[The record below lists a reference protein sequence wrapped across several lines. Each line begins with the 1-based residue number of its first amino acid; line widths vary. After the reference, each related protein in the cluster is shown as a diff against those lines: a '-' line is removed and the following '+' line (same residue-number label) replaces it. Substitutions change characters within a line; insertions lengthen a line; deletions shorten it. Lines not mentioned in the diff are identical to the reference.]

1 MRVPNPPACWR
12 GGRSRGSLARISHTT
27 ECIGAA
33 NQRKSLCC
41 NDFSLIR
48 GAPRCRQSV
57 AQICLDLH
65 LWKAARWWRRS
76 TAGAI
81 TSDAGALLLGAT
93 DRAIGMMDRFASCFH
108 DARCPELIE
117 HEVVTLVGQRVFG
130 IALGYED
137 LNDHDELRHDPMM
150 AVLAGKLEARR
161 EDCAPVAGKSTL
173 NRLELSRL
181 EPTRYHKISHN
192 PVAIKRLF
200 VDLFLEAHDRA
211 PNEIILDL
219 DATDD
224 PVHGEQEGRFF
235 HGYYDCYCY
244 LPLYVFCGRHLLAA
258 KLRRANIDAA
268 AGAVEEVARIVAQIR
283 RRWPR
288 VRILLRADSGFA
300 REELMAW
307 CEANGVH
314 FLFGLAK
321 NDRLIAEDRGRACSR
336 PRRRAGVPASRRGAS
351 RTSGGRRGRSWSRE
365 RRVVAKAEW
374 TKDEANPRFVVTSLT
389 RAECKAR
396 YLYEKLYC
404 ARGDMENRIKECQLD
419 LYADRTSTA
428 TMRANQ
434 LRLWFASM
442 AYVLLCALRRIGLH
456 HTPLRQRDLRHHSS
470 QAAQDRRARARQRPP
485 HQDRDGVGL
494 SRSRMSGAA
503 LPSVS
508 PPPPARAAR
517 PPDTRRRSA
526 QPTRHHPQAH
536 RDHFF
541 AAPAAPKSPSS
552 PLRSRCHEVARLFTK
567 RKNRLQNCQSLK
579 DSVRYPG

>member
-1 MRVPNPPACWR
+1 MP
-12 GGRSRGSLARISHTT
+12 T
-27 ECIGAA
+27 ECIPDLFGFAPVEGREVVAA
-33 NQRKSLCC
+33 F
-41 NDFSLIR
+41 D
-48 GAPRCRQSV
+48 
-57 AQICLDLH
+57 
-65 LWKAARWWRRS
+65 
-76 TAGAI
+76 AGAV
-81 TSDAGALLLGAT
+81 TSDAGALLLSAT
-93 DRAIGMMDRFASCFH
+93 DRAVWMMDRFAACFH
-108 DARCPELIE
+108 DERCQGLIE

-192 PVAIKRLF
+192 PVAIKRLL
-200 VDLFLEAHDRA
+200 VDLFVEAHARA
-211 PNEIILDL
+211 PKQIILDL

-224 PVHGEQEGRFF
+224 PLHGQQEGRFF

-258 KLRRANIDAA
+258 KLRPANMDGA
-268 AGAVEEVARIVAQIR
+268 AGSVEEVARIVTQIR
-283 RRWPR
+283 RRWPH
-288 VRILLRADSGFA
+288 VRILVRADSGFA

-307 CEANGVH
+307 CETNGVD

-321 NDRLIAEDRGRACSR
+321 TDRLVAEIESELEQAAAKSERTGK
-336 PRRRAGVPASRRGAS
+336 PARCFKDFVW
-351 RTSGGRRGRSWSRE
+351 RTRSSWSRQ

-374 TKDEANPRFVVTSLT
+374 TQGEANPRFVVTSLT

-396 YLYEKLYC
+396 YLYEKVYC

-456 HTPLRQRDLRHHSS
+456 ETEYAKATCGTIRLKLLKIGALVRVSVRRIKVAMASACP
-470 QAAQDRRARARQRPP
+470 AAQ
-485 HQDRDGVGL
+485 VWGL
-494 SRSRMSGAA
+494 AASRLIA
-503 LPSVS
+503 
-508 PPPPARAAR
+508 AAR
-517 PPDTRRRSA
+517 PP
-526 QPTRHHPQAH
+526 PT
-536 RDHFF
+536 
-541 AAPAAPKSPSS
+541 
-552 PLRSRCHEVARLFTK
+552 
-567 RKNRLQNCQSLK
+567 
-579 DSVRYPG
+579 